1 MNQRQRKKLLIQ
13 NGFSDSDA
21 EIISQLSV
29 AAGTLR
35 NDEVNEV
42 VKTLGEDGLKKIN
55 RATEIFSQMIEFRK
69 NKRNDNLM

>member
-1 MNQRQRKKLLIQ
+1 MNQKQRKKLLIQ

-42 VKTLGEDGLKKIN
+42 VKTLGGDGLKKIN